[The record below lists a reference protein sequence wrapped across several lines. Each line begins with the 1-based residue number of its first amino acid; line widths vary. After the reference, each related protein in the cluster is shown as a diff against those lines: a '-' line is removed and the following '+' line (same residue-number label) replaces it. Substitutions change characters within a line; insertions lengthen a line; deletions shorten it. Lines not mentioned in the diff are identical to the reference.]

1 MIRNLMINFL
11 KTASKVKE
19 KEVKAVIFSFLFVVV
34 LMSAYYILRPVRDA
48 MASDWT
54 DAEVSW
60 LWTLNFFISTAIV
73 ALYGVMVS
81 KFRFRLL
88 VPTMYGIF
96 AISFIIFYALGSV
109 FEDRT
114 VIDKS
119 FYVWVSVFS
128 LFHISV
134 FWTFMSELF
143 SKEQSGRL
151 FGIIAVGASVGGL
164 IGPSITAF
172 FSVSLGID
180 NLMLIASMMLFIPIP
195 IIFYLQS
202 LKAKELNNEAL
213 DIPVSNQ
220 SIGGNP
226 LAGFKIFFSNPY
238 LLSIGLFIFLY
249 TGISSFVYF
258 ELKNLLSDFSRPER
272 SVIWAQMDLAV
283 NILAISTG
291 LFATSRIV
299 TKFGMPVTI
308 AMVPI
313 MICIG
318 LLVLAISPLL
328 GVVVVL
334 QVIRRAGN
342 YAVTRPARE
351 MLFTLVNQETRF
363 KAKPVIDIVAY
374 RGGDMLTAW
383 LFTGLTQGL
392 GLGLA
397 AVAAVGAGIASLW
410 ALSVFILENGLSAMN
425 LNLKTYRIERPACNH
440 KVACRI
446 CLRHRNTNQF
456 NLSINFTNN

>member
-11 KTASKVKE
+11 KTTSKVKE
-19 KEVKAVIFSFLFVVV
+19 KEIKAVIFSFLFVVV

-172 FSVSLGID
+172 FSVSLGTD

-213 DIPVSNQ
+213 DIPISNQ

-410 ALSVFILENGLSAMN
+410 ALVGIYLGKWF
-425 LNLKTYRIERPACNH
+425 ERNEP
-440 KVACRI
+440 
-446 CLRHRNTNQF
+446 
-456 NLSINFTNN
+456 

>member
-1 MIRNLMINFL
+1 MIRNIILNFL
-11 KTASKVKE
+11 KTASKIKE
-19 KEVKAVIFSFLFVVV
+19 REVKAVVFSFLFVVV

-60 LWTLNFFISTAIV
+60 LWTLNFFISTVIV
-73 ALYGVMVS
+73 ALYGIMVS

-88 VPTMYGIF
+88 VPAMYGIF
-96 AISFIIFYALGSV
+96 AGSFIIFYVLGSIY
-109 FEDRT
+109 EDRIL
-114 VIDKS
+114 IDKA

-134 FWTFMSELF
+134 FWSFMSELF
-143 SKEQSGRL
+143 SKEQSSRL
-151 FGIIAVGASVGGL
+151 FGVIAVGASVGGL
-164 IGPSITAF
+164 IGPSITAI
-172 FSVSLGID
+172 FSVSLGTD
-180 NLMLIASMMLFIPIP
+180 KLMLIASMMLLIPIP
-195 IIFYLQS
+195 IIFFLQS
-202 LKAKELNNEAL
+202 LKTKELNNEVL
-213 DIPVSNQ
+213 NTPISNQ

-226 LAGFKIFFSNPY
+226 LAGFKMFFLNPY
-238 LLSIGLFIFLY
+238 LLSIGVFILLY

-291 LFATSRIV
+291 LFATGRIV
-299 TKFGMPVTI
+299 TRFGMPATI

-313 MICIG
+313 IICIG
-318 LLVLAISPLL
+318 LLILAISPLL
-328 GVVVVL
+328 GVVMIL
-334 QVIRRAGN
+334 QIVRRAGN

-374 RGGDMLTAW
+374 RGGDMVTAW

-397 AVAAVGAGIASLW
+397 AVAAIGAGIAGLW
-410 ALSVFILENGLSAMN
+410 TLVGIYLGRWFERDNDNFKNS
-425 LNLKTYRIERPACNH
+425 KT
-440 KVACRI
+440 
-446 CLRHRNTNQF
+446 
-456 NLSINFTNN
+456 

>member
-96 AISFIIFYALGSV
+96 AVSFIIFYALGSV

-172 FSVSLGID
+172 FSVSLGTD

-213 DIPVSNQ
+213 DIPISNQ

-226 LAGFKIFFSNPY
+226 LAGFKMFFSNPY

-299 TKFGMPVTI
+299 TKFGMPITI

-410 ALSVFILENGLSAMN
+410 ALVGIYLGKRF
-425 LNLKTYRIERPACNH
+425 ERNEP
-440 KVACRI
+440 
-446 CLRHRNTNQF
+446 
-456 NLSINFTNN
+456 

>member
-1 MIRNLMINFL
+1 MVRNLMINFL
-11 KTASKVKE
+11 KTASKVKNQ
-19 KEVKAVIFSFLFVVV
+19 EVKAVIFSFLFVVV

-60 LWTLNFFISTAIV
+60 LWTLNFFISTVIV
-73 ALYGVMVS
+73 ALYCSMVS

-88 VPTMYGIF
+88 VPTIYGIF
-96 AISFIIFYALGSV
+96 AISFIIFYALGSF

-114 VIDKS
+114 LIDKS

-172 FSVSLGID
+172 FSVSLGAD
-180 NLMLIASMMLFIPIP
+180 NLMLIASMMLLIPIP

-202 LKAKELNNEAL
+202 LKSKELNNEVL
-213 DIPVSNQ
+213 DIPDSNQ

-226 LAGFKIFFSNPY
+226 LAGFKMFFSNPY

-258 ELKNLLSDFSRPER
+258 ELKNLLSDFSRSER

-291 LFATSRIV
+291 LFATGRIV
-299 TKFGMPVTI
+299 TKFGMPATI

-328 GVVVVL
+328 GVVMVL
-334 QVIRRAGN
+334 QIIRRAGN

-397 AVAAVGAGIASLW
+397 SVAAVGAGIASLW
-410 ALSVFILENGLSAMN
+410 ALVGIYLGKWFDRYES
-425 LNLKTYRIERPACNH
+425 
-440 KVACRI
+440 
-446 CLRHRNTNQF
+446 
-456 NLSINFTNN
+456 

>member
-48 MASDWT
+48 MASDWS

-73 ALYGVMVS
+73 ALYGSMVS

-114 VIDKS
+114 LIDKS

-172 FSVSLGID
+172 FSVSLGAN
-180 NLMLIASMMLFIPIP
+180 NLMLIASMMLLIPIP

-202 LKAKELNNEAL
+202 LKSKELNNEVL
-213 DIPVSNQ
+213 DIPDSNQ

-226 LAGFKIFFSNPY
+226 LAGFKMFFSNPY

-258 ELKNLLSDFSRPER
+258 ELKNLLSDFSRSER

-291 LFATSRIV
+291 LFATGRIV
-299 TKFGMPVTI
+299 TKFGMPATI

-328 GVVVVL
+328 GVVMVL
-334 QVIRRAGN
+334 QIIRRAGN

-410 ALSVFILENGLSAMN
+410 ALVGIYLGKWFDRYES
-425 LNLKTYRIERPACNH
+425 
-440 KVACRI
+440 
-446 CLRHRNTNQF
+446 
-456 NLSINFTNN
+456 

>member
-1 MIRNLMINFL
+1 MNRFL
-11 KTASKVKE
+11 KSASMVKE
-19 KEVKAVIFSFLFVVV
+19 HEVRAVIFSFLFVVL

-60 LWTLNFFISTAIV
+60 LWTMNFFISTAIV
-73 ALYGVMVS
+73 ALYGIMVS

-96 AISFIIFYALGSV
+96 AVSFVIFYTLGSIS
-109 FEDRT
+109 EDRAL
-114 VIDKS
+114 IDKA

-128 LFHISV
+128 LFNISI
-134 FWTFMSELF
+134 FWSFMSELF

-180 NLMLIASMMLFIPIP
+180 KLMLIASMMLLIPIP
-195 IIFYLQS
+195 IIFHLQS
-202 LKAKELNNEAL
+202 LMVKDLNNEKL
-213 DIPVSNQ
+213 DSATINQ

-226 LAGFKIFFSNPY
+226 FAGFKMFFSNPY

-291 LFATSRIV
+291 LFATGRIV
-299 TKFGMPVTI
+299 TKFGMPATI
-308 AMVPI
+308 AMVPV

-328 GVVVVL
+328 GVVVML
-334 QVIRRAGN
+334 QIIRRSGN

-351 MLFTLVNQETRF
+351 MLFTLVDQETRF

-374 RGGDMLTAW
+374 RGGDMLMAW

-397 AVAAVGAGIASLW
+397 AVAGVGAGIAALWSLVGIYLGRW
-410 ALSVFILENGLSAMN
+410 FERDSTV
-425 LNLKTYRIERPACNH
+425 LKD
-440 KVACRI
+440 
-446 CLRHRNTNQF
+446 
-456 NLSINFTNN
+456 SIT

>member
-11 KTASKVKE
+11 KTASKVKNQ
-19 KEVKAVIFSFLFVVV
+19 EVKAVIFSFLFVVV
-34 LMSAYYILRPVRDA
+34 LMTAYYILRPVRDA

-172 FSVSLGID
+172 FSVSLGTD
-180 NLMLIASMMLFIPIP
+180 NLMLVASIMLLIPIP

-202 LKAKELNNEAL
+202 LKSKELNNEVL
-213 DIPVSNQ
+213 DIPISNQ

-226 LAGFKIFFSNPY
+226 LAGFKMFFSNPY

-258 ELKNLLSDFSRPER
+258 ELKNLLSDFSRSER

-291 LFATSRIV
+291 LFATGRIV
-299 TKFGMPVTI
+299 TKFGMPATI

-313 MICIG
+313 IICIG

-328 GVVVVL
+328 GVVMIL
-334 QVIRRAGN
+334 QIIRRAGN

-410 ALSVFILENGLSAMN
+410 ALVGIYLGKWF
-425 LNLKTYRIERPACNH
+425 ERDE
-440 KVACRI
+440 
-446 CLRHRNTNQF
+446 T
-456 NLSINFTNN
+456 

>member
-1 MIRNLMINFL
+1 MIRNIILNFL
-11 KTASKVKE
+11 KTASNIKE
-19 KEVKAVIFSFLFVVV
+19 REVKAVVFSFLFVVV

-73 ALYGVMVS
+73 ALYGIMVS
-81 KFRFRLL
+81 KFHFRLL
-88 VPTMYGIF
+88 VPAMYAIF
-96 AISFIIFYALGSV
+96 AGSFIIFYVLGSIYA
-109 FEDRT
+109 DHIL
-114 VIDKS
+114 IDKA

-128 LFHISV
+128 LFHISI
-134 FWTFMSELF
+134 FWSFMSELF
-143 SKEQSGRL
+143 SKEQSSRL

-172 FSVSLGID
+172 FSVSLGAD
-180 NLMLIASMMLFIPIP
+180 KLMLIASMMLFITIP
-195 IIFYLQS
+195 IIFFLQS
-202 LKAKELNNEAL
+202 LKTKELNNEIL
-213 DIPVSNQ
+213 NTPISNR

-226 LAGFKIFFSNPY
+226 LSGFKMFFSNPY
-238 LLSIGLFIFLY
+238 LLSIGLFILLY

-258 ELKNLLSDFSRPER
+258 ELKNLLSDLSRPER

-291 LFATSRIV
+291 LFATGRIV
-299 TKFGMPVTI
+299 TRFGMPATI

-328 GVVVVL
+328 GVVMIL
-334 QVIRRAGN
+334 QIVRRAGN

-374 RGGDMLTAW
+374 RGGDMVTAW

-397 AVAAVGAGIASLW
+397 AVAAIGAGIAGLW
-410 ALSVFILENGLSAMN
+410 TLVGIYLGRWFERDNS
-425 LNLKTYRIERPACNH
+425 NLKNSKT
-440 KVACRI
+440 
-446 CLRHRNTNQF
+446 
-456 NLSINFTNN
+456 

>member
-1 MIRNLMINFL
+1 MIRNIILNFL
-11 KTASKVKE
+11 KTASKIKE
-19 KEVKAVIFSFLFVVV
+19 REVKAVVFSFLFVVI

-60 LWTLNFFISTAIV
+60 LWTLNFFISTVIV
-73 ALYGVMVS
+73 ALYGIMVS

-88 VPTMYGIF
+88 VPAMYGIF
-96 AISFIIFYALGSV
+96 AGSFIIFYFLGSIY
-109 FEDRT
+109 EDRIL
-114 VIDKS
+114 IDKA

-134 FWTFMSELF
+134 FWSFMSELF
-143 SKEQSGRL
+143 SKEQSSRL
-151 FGIIAVGASVGGL
+151 FGVIAVGASVGGL
-164 IGPSITAF
+164 IGPSITTI
-172 FSVSLGID
+172 FSVSLGTD
-180 NLMLIASMMLFIPIP
+180 KLMLIASTMLLIPIP
-195 IIFYLQS
+195 IIFFLQS
-202 LKAKELNNEAL
+202 LKTKELNNEVL
-213 DIPVSNQ
+213 NTPISNQ

-226 LAGFKIFFSNPY
+226 LAGFKMFFSNPY
-238 LLSIGLFIFLY
+238 LLSIGVFILLY

-258 ELKNLLSDFSRPER
+258 ELKNLLSDFSRAER

-291 LFATSRIV
+291 LFATGRIV
-299 TKFGMPVTI
+299 TRFGMPATI

-313 MICIG
+313 IICIG

-328 GVVVVL
+328 GVVMIL
-334 QVIRRAGN
+334 QIVRRAGN

-374 RGGDMLTAW
+374 RGGDMITAW

-397 AVAAVGAGIASLW
+397 AVAAIGAGIAGLW
-410 ALSVFILENGLSAMN
+410 TLVGIYLGRWFERDNDNFKNS
-425 LNLKTYRIERPACNH
+425 KT
-440 KVACRI
+440 
-446 CLRHRNTNQF
+446 
-456 NLSINFTNN
+456 